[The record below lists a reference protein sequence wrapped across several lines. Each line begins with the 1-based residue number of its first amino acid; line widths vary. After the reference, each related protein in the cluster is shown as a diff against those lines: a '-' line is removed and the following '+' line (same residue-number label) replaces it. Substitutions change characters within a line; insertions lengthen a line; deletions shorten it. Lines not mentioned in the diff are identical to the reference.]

1 MTNTILIKE
10 FLETVVK
17 SMSAQTFEQD
27 HALRNTGKVQ
37 FDKIKEKG
45 IEQELFTFLKNDYAN
60 EMTIY
65 IDLMLYLYYMLD
77 EVDFLLEY
85 EKAWLEKELQGED
98 DLFVEICLEDQIWS
112 NEFRNNKEREFDKV
126 WERNEKLLK
135 KMQEKLQIEY
145 DIVPTQQRNDELVV
159 LVVSQ
164 LLSVAHAPSKLVL
177 EFAYAIQKYLKK
189 RVLILNTSIQAD
201 YEGLQKRGVPNIPLY
216 LYNNW
221 KEGNKRFDIEYKGE
235 VFATWQVMIE
245 RNNVAEMKKIIEDV
259 YQLKPLCVW
268 NFGAIDAYAGVMKQ
282 FTTYIYMFLTQGY
295 PPVWADILV
304 NYIKSERPQDLE
316 NEKFLK
322 ENGVQIKKIGFL
334 FPYDKPIGKIS
345 RSEWGIPDDAFCIG
359 VIGNRLENEC
369 SDKFYDVISQVVQN
383 ADIYVIFI
391 GKNTETLPD
400 LAIKNASMQ
409 NKYRFTGYVDELM
422 EYLTLIDLFVDPPR
436 RGGGNGA
443 AMAMSIGKPVITLAE
458 GDVATVAGDKFIVNS
473 LDQFAETIVRYKN
486 DENFYKEQ
494 SKSAIERIN
503 EQTTSEEELADL
515 IGQVLTLA
523 EEKK

>member
-1 MTNTILIKE
+1 M
-10 FLETVVK
+10 
-17 SMSAQTFEQD
+17 
-27 HALRNTGKVQ
+27 
-37 FDKIKEKG
+37 
-45 IEQELFTFLKNDYAN
+45 
-60 EMTIY
+60 
-65 IDLMLYLYYMLD
+65 
-77 EVDFLLEY
+77 
-85 EKAWLEKELQGED
+85 
-98 DLFVEICLEDQIWS
+98 
-112 NEFRNNKEREFDKV
+112 
-126 WERNEKLLK
+126 
-135 KMQEKLQIEY
+135 
-145 DIVPTQQRNDELVV
+145 
-159 LVVSQ
+159 
-164 LLSVAHAPSKLVL
+164 
-177 EFAYAIQKYLKK
+177 
-189 RVLILNTSIQAD
+189 
-201 YEGLQKRGVPNIPLY
+201 
-216 LYNNW
+216 
-221 KEGNKRFDIEYKGE
+221 
-235 VFATWQVMIE
+235 
-245 RNNVAEMKKIIEDV
+245 
-259 YQLKPLCVW
+259 
-268 NFGAIDAYAGVMKQ
+268 
-282 FTTYIYMFLTQGY
+282 
-295 PPVWADILV
+295 
-304 NYIKSERPQDLE
+304 
-316 NEKFLK
+316 
-322 ENGVQIKKIGFL
+322 
-334 FPYDKPIGKIS
+334 
-345 RSEWGIPDDAFCIG
+345 
-359 VIGNRLENEC
+359 IGNRLENEC